1 MDKLRTQRYA
11 ESLYRVIQNN
21 HYYLKGIMNEFEEK
35 CMLVTSVK
43 TVPPRIVIEI
53 PETYR
58 GIKNRLNEINAIQQL
73 LRAKYFLY
81 LRKDPRR
88 DKEITDLGHTAKTA
102 FSKFEHALKQIE
114 EEGRLKAEERPAE
127 AEAKAEE
134 KLAEVEVK
142 AEEKP
147 AEVEVK
153 AEEKLAE
160 VEVKAEEKLAEVEV
174 KAEERPAEAEV
185 KAEERPA
192 EAEVKAEEKPA
203 EAEVKAEEK
212 PAEAEVKAEEKP
224 AEAEVK
230 AEEKPAEVEVKEEE
244 KPAEVE
250 VKAEERPAEI
260 EVKAS
265 PFLFFQD
272 QENQVMFLRNWRIL
286 GELDYEISGSRVEEK
301 REVSTDKPRS
311 LTLFVFKGD
320 PESVD
325 ELQSHMNFR
334 EHDVIERY
342 RSDELRGILTHLR
355 EVQPG
360 EVEKIFERFNTIK
373 GYSSLKCLLIPIR
386 SQKDYESDIIALIE
400 EAFGE
405 MTEGEMRTLSA

>member
-21 HYYLKGIMNEFEEK
+21 HNFLKGIMNEFEEK

-58 GIKNRLNEINAIQQL
+58 GIQSRLNEINAIQQL

-88 DKEITDLGHTAKTA
+88 DKEITDIGYTAKTA

-127 AEAKAEE
+127 
-134 KLAEVEVK
+134 
-142 AEEKP
+142 
-147 AEVEVK
+147 
-153 AEEKLAE
+153 
-160 VEVKAEEKLAEVEV
+160 VEV
-174 KAEERPAEAEV
+174 KAEERPAEV
-185 KAEERPA
+185 
-192 EAEVKAEEKPA
+192 EVKAEEKPA
-203 EAEVKAEEK
+203 EAEVKEEER
-212 PAEAEVKAEEKP
+212 PAEV
-224 AEAEVK
+224 EVK

-250 VKAEERPAEI
+250 VKTG
-260 EVKAS
+260 

-320 PESVD
+320 PEAVD

-386 SQKDYESDIIALIE
+386 SQKDYESDIIVLIE
-400 EAFGE
+400 KAFGE

>member
-127 AEAKAEE
+127 AE
-134 KLAEVEVK
+134 
-142 AEEKP
+142 
-147 AEVEVK
+147 
-153 AEEKLAE
+153 
-160 VEVKAEEKLAEVEV
+160 
-174 KAEERPAEAEV
+174 
-185 KAEERPA
+185 
-192 EAEVKAEEKPA
+192 
-203 EAEVKAEEK
+203 
-212 PAEAEVKAEEKP
+212 
-224 AEAEVK
+224 VK

-250 VKAEERPAEI
+250 AKAEERPAEAEVKAEERPAEL